1 MNKEN
6 TKKTSKFVK
15 PAIYAVALCVLI
27 LIASLTNVFSSYNE
41 FFNMTILGGKVREYP
56 KVCVNLQTDVR

>member
-41 FFNMTILGGKVREYP
+41 FFDMTILGGKVIIQLLAIRIE
-56 KVCVNLQTDVR
+56 

>member
-6 TKKTSKFVK
+6 IKKTSKFVK

-41 FFNMTILGGKVREYP
+41 FFDMTILGGKVIIQLLAIRIE
-56 KVCVNLQTDVR
+56 